1 MAGVFKNLDASDI
14 RLTPFRAHKKWFS
27 TVCYKD
33 YYSNVQASPVSVGS
47 LEGSSKAGVR
57 GLYAT
62 DVSSS
67 RLLRLNQDDGYQIL
81 NDIITPNPN
90 GVTTYGIG
98 HTQQYIHVASTANG
112 FGALNTYNSLLTQ
125 ATPANSQYTSSK
137 VTEVRSISTAQ
148 SGSSF
153 DFVYVA
159 GEQGIT
165 SKAYNTTLG
174 KYIGLIA
181 EGVIQPSSID
191 PNLTGS
197 FSAVNAEG
205 KTVNDMVLGIVSTG
219 SLGAYA
225 VMFTGS
231 LPQALT
237 ASFSASISPGP
248 AHGYALYGAST
259 YGASLYGSYGQ
270 YYPAQLKQHLYCAT
284 QNRYLALFED
294 GYLFSIQENAQNQLV
309 TSGVSNILMD
319 KTNFVSGSATAQQS
333 KIHVVYDDGRVGID
347 LIVVDTPYNVAS
359 FEKVVDAR
367 QWVALKPIVK
377 ATIQQNQSPAT
388 IGIFAGS
395 TSSLKESVFFTINP
409 ETYHISDPDH
419 FGATKG
425 DLQIGTALKANASSS
440 DIFVGFSSSYSDR
453 FIQFDVGSEP
463 TFSVYKADY
472 NPTPSHPSY
481 NPLNTLFD
489 QGNPH
494 FQYHEPIT
502 VNRKFQRVVHK
513 SINHLFYE
521 DFYSNTKASFGN
533 GNINNQVRDLEDQ
546 AYIVNLAQTKFGE
559 GIQQSSLLIK
569 ANYNISGSNN
579 ESVEISD
586 DLHGNLIVSGGL
598 VSPINPSLK
607 ISGSMSI
614 NSVGEWPTRDL
625 YKYNGKGAVSL
636 TSDYNRGNW
645 LMDTHYK
652 DIVFTDIAGA
662 TMPIPQPIDL
672 LGVVPTF
679 SSNLSSSIH
688 IQPSVV
694 QNYRQSYNF
703 ENNNFTITFMVR
715 PTAHSSHALGSVVL
729 AKQGTAEDHGVDIN
743 GNVFSYASDS
753 RTPYAITMDSG
764 STTLRFKRDNL
775 FEQAQ
780 VSGSLT
786 LNQLHHVTCQ
796 LSASKLLMYIDNTLQ
811 TTGSDVLNSAG
822 CSNKSDLYM
831 GNNVS
836 GDRGFDGLID
846 NIKMYAGVMSD
857 QDRFLSYH
865 TLGRATTVVGNVF
878 YNHGMMVLGSIISRY
893 MDVKEVSARGT
904 HTIYEKEIA
913 CTVGAGEFNRSNN
926 PTVQVYDPAS
936 NQYVFKP
943 FTTGSDFKPYVTAIG
958 LYNEYGEMLAVA
970 KLGFPLKLPSNVDT
984 TFIVRYDK

>member
-33 YYSNVQASPVSVGS
+33 YYSNVLASPVNVGS

-57 GLYAT
+57 GLYVT

-67 RLLRLNQDDGYQIL
+67 RLLRLNQDDGYEIL
-81 NDIITPNPN
+81 NDVITPNPN
-90 GVTTYGIG
+90 GVTAYGIG
-98 HTQQYIHVASTANG
+98 HTQQYIHAAATANG
-112 FGALNTYNSLLTQ
+112 FGAVNPYNNLL
-125 ATPANSQYTSSK
+125 AKGTPYTSSK
-137 VTEVRSISTAQ
+137 VTDVKSISVCELS
-148 SGSSF
+148 SGAKDTVF
-153 DFVYVA
+153 VA
-159 GEQGIT
+159 GTLGVT
-165 SKAYNTTLG
+165 SKTFGVTTG
-174 KYIGLIA
+174 NFGGVEGLIM
-181 EGVIQPSSID
+181 PSSID
-191 PNLTGS
+191 AGLTAS

-205 KTVNDMVLGIVSTG
+205 KTINDKVLAIAASG

-225 VMFTGS
+225 VSFTGS

-237 ASFSASISPGP
+237 ASFSSSVSPGS
-248 AHGYALYGAST
+248 AFGYAVYGASV
-259 YGASLYGSYGQ
+259 YGATT
-270 YYPAQLKQHLYCAT
+270 PTALKTFLYCGT
-284 QNRYLALFED
+284 QNRYFALFED
-294 GYLFSIQENAQNQLV
+294 GKLFVVKDTAISQLV
-309 TSGVSNILMD
+309 TSNVADILID
-319 KTNFVSGSATAQQS
+319 KTNFISGSSTLQES
-333 KIHVVYDDGRVGID
+333 KVHVVYSDGQVGID
-347 LIVVDTPYNVAS
+347 LYAVDTPYNVAS
-359 FEKVVDAR
+359 FDKVIDAR
-367 QWVALKPIVK
+367 QWVALKPKVK
-377 ATIQQNQSPAT
+377 ATIQTNQTPAT

-395 TSSLKESVFFTINP
+395 TNSLKESVFFTINP
-409 ETYHISDPDH
+409 DTHTISDPDH

-425 DLQIGTALKANASSS
+425 DLQIGTTLKANASSS
-440 DIFVGFSSSYSDR
+440 DIFVGFSSSYSER
-453 FIQFDVGSEP
+453 FIQFDVNSEP

-472 NPTPSHPSY
+472 NPIPSHPSY

-494 FQYHEPIT
+494 FQYYEPIT
-502 VNRKFQRVVHK
+502 VDKKFQRVVHK
-513 SINHLFYE
+513 SVNHLFYE

-546 AYIVNLAQTKFGE
+546 AYIVNLAQSKFGE

-569 ANYNISGSNN
+569 ANYNISSSNN
-579 ESVEISD
+579 ESITITD
-586 DLHGNLIVSGGL
+586 DLNGNLIVSGGL
-598 VSPINPSLK
+598 ASPIDSSIK
-607 ISGSMSI
+607 VSGSLSI
-614 NSVGEWPTRDL
+614 NSVGEWPTREL

-645 LMDTHYK
+645 LMDTQYK
-652 DIVFTDIAGA
+652 DITFTDIAGA
-662 TMPIPQPIDL
+662 TAPIPQPIDL

-715 PTAHSSHALGSVVL
+715 PTAHSSHASGSVVL
-729 AKQGTAEDHGVDIN
+729 SKQGTSEDHGVDIN
-743 GNVFSYASDS
+743 GNVFSYTSDS

-764 STTLRFKRDNL
+764 STILRFKRDNL
-775 FEQAQ
+775 FDQAQ

-796 LSASKLLMYIDNTLQ
+796 LSASKLMMYIDNTLQ
-811 TTGSDVLNSAG
+811 TTGSDVINSAG
-822 CSNKSDLYM
+822 CSNQSDLYM